1 MATTVD
7 QHFITEYEAAVHLA
21 YQQRGSK
28 LRKTVRL
35 ATQVKASRHVFQ
47 KSGRGVAG
55 KKARNGNVPIMNAQS
70 GSVTVTLEDWYAAEY
85 IDKLDALKTNVDELN
100 VAAQTGA
107 YALGRKM
114 DELLIAK
121 MAGAGSTVE
130 LGDAGLTKAKIL
142 AAFKALNAAEVPDDG
157 QRFGVVGAN
166 QWNELLNIDEF
177 KNSRFVGEAYPW
189 LQGTESRTWL
199 NIVWILSNH
208 LPLSGSTRTCYL
220 YHKSALGLAEGPGVF
235 TSSID
240 WVPEKAAH
248 LADNMMSAGAGL
260 IDAEG
265 VVAIDCNDDATIE

>member
-7 QHFITEYEAAVHLA
+7 QHFITEYEALVHLA

-35 ATQVKASRHVFQ
+35 ATNVKAAQHVFQ
-47 KSGRGVAG
+47 KGGRGVAG
-55 KKARNGNVPIMNAQS
+55 QKARNGNVPIMNAQS
-70 GSVTVTLEDWYAAEY
+70 SSVTVTLADWYAAEY
-85 IDKLDALKTNVDELN
+85 VDKLDQLKTNVDELN

-114 DELLIAK
+114 DELIIAK

-130 LGDAGLTKAKIL
+130 LGAAGLTKAKVL

-177 KNSRFVGEAYPW
+177 KNSRFVGEEYPW
-189 LQGTESRTWL
+189 LKGTESRTWL

-208 LPLSGSTRTCYL
+208 LPLSGTTRTCYL
-220 YHKSALGLAEGPGVF
+220 YHKSALGLAEGVGVS
-235 TSSID
+235 TTSID
-240 WVPEKAAH
+240 YVPEKASH
-248 LADNMMSAGAGL
+248 LANNMMSAGAGL
-260 IDAEG
+260 IDSDG
-265 VVAIDCNDDATIE
+265 VVGIACDDTASVE